1 METFGG
7 AVQLMLF
14 VYALAAVISLA
25 MAWIIKFIFFVIQM
39 QRGRV
44 AATQS
49 AKSRSSATPAN
60 VKRAT

>member
-14 VYALAAVISLA
+14 IYALAAVISLA

-39 QRGRV
+39 RRGRV
-44 AATQS
+44 AAPQS
-49 AKSRSSATPAN
+49 AKSGSSATPAN
-60 VKRAT
+60 AKRAT